1 MLRVPTHTHLTSSAP
16 VPHDTHPHLS
26 LPQLWP
32 PRGPLSCVR
41 PSSPTCYREQVRGP
55 GSSSVPHN
63 FPLKS
68 SNSPTNTLTDSALSS
83 AAGGPRPMALRP
95 PSPGPR
101 GSPSAW
107 PPGTTY
113 DAATDGS
120 GPRAPPGLH
129 GCSETSAGKCGR
141 GARGQRCDGWRDAQ
155 SWLDGPCLNLP
166 SHSLTLSL
174 TISFCG

>member
-95 PSPGPR
+95 PHQALVGPPLPGPP
-101 GSPSAW
+101 G
-107 PPGTTY
+107 PPMMLPPM
-113 DAATDGS
+113 A
-120 GPRAPPGLH
+120 RAPGPPLGSMAALRPPLVSVDRELMARGVTGGEMLNPGLMGH
-129 GCSETSAGKCGR
+129 V
-141 GARGQRCDGWRDAQ
+141 
-155 SWLDGPCLNLP
+155 
-166 SHSLTLSL
+166 
-174 TISFCG
+174 